1 MRSVCKIYKLR
12 KRFKRYTL
20 SSETELGCLT
30 NKIICLKNCNFFLIS
45 ACIFI
50 GNRNDQEFGTAID
63 IIKHGGIRKMTNT
76 ETLSYPVVQSRE
88 EKIENAATGVS
99 FIKDVKNASDYELT
113 QASANGDMGAFE
125 EVYNRHHRRVYAIC
139 LRMLKNVTEAEDL
152 TQDVFIQ
159 LYRKIGSF
167 RGDSAFT
174 TWLHRLTVNQVLMH
188 FRKRNVK
195 YEKTTEEGEAPIQI
209 VGGTENPRKMPVV
222 DKIALEN
229 AIEQLPPGYKN
240 VFILHDIE
248 GYEHEEV
255 ARILGCSVGT
265 SKSQLHKA
273 RLKLRK
279 LLQKKA
285 NPRLVGVW

>member
-1 MRSVCKIYKLR
+1 
-12 KRFKRYTL
+12 
-20 SSETELGCLT
+20 
-30 NKIICLKNCNFFLIS
+30 
-45 ACIFI
+45 
-50 GNRNDQEFGTAID
+50 
-63 IIKHGGIRKMTNT
+63 MTT
-76 ETLSYPVVQSRE
+76 ETLNFPVLFSE
-88 EKIENAATGVS
+88 DAT
-99 FIKDVKNASDYELT
+99 VKNTAVT
-113 QASANGDMGAFE
+113 TKKMTASATDRNLAQLAAGGDMAAFE
-125 EVYNRHHRRVYAIC
+125 EIYQRHHRRVYSIC
-139 LRMLKNVTEAEDL
+139 LRMLQNAYEAEDL

-174 TWLHRLTVNQVLMH
+174 TWLHRMTVNQVLMH

-195 YEKTTEEGEAPIQI
+195 YEKTTEEGETPDQI
-209 VGGTENPRKMPVV
+209 VTGTADPERMRVV

-229 AIEQLPPGYKN
+229 AIGQLPDGYKN
-240 VFILHDIE
+240 VFLLHDVE

-279 LLQKKA
+279 LLKKKA
-285 NPRLVGVW
+285 NPRLVSLNA

>member
-1 MRSVCKIYKLR
+1 
-12 KRFKRYTL
+12 
-20 SSETELGCLT
+20 
-30 NKIICLKNCNFFLIS
+30 
-45 ACIFI
+45 
-50 GNRNDQEFGTAID
+50 
-63 IIKHGGIRKMTNT
+63 MTT
-76 ETLSYPVVQSRE
+76 ETLNYPVLQNSAIDTAEGKEVKKA
-88 EKIENAATGVS
+88 EKV
-99 FIKDVKNASDYELT
+99 DVTSMSDYELT
-113 QASANGDMGAFE
+113 QASAKGNMIAFE

-139 LRMLKNVTEAEDL
+139 LRMLKNTNEAEDL

-159 LYRKIGSF
+159 LHRKIGSF

-188 FRKRNVK
+188 FRKRTVK
-195 YEKTTEEGEAPIQI
+195 FEKTTDEGETPEQI
-209 VGGTENPRKMPVV
+209 VRGSERPSKMPVV

-229 AIEQLPPGYKN
+229 AIKQLPAGYKS

-248 GYEHEEV
+248 GFEHEEV

-279 LLQKKA
+279 LLKRKA
-285 NPRLVGVW
+285 PPRLFALS

>member
-1 MRSVCKIYKLR
+1 MTTEALNIPVWQGLV
-12 KRFKRYTL
+12 T
-20 SSETELGCLT
+20 SEVSDVAT
-30 NKIICLKNCNFFLIS
+30 F
-45 ACIFI
+45 
-50 GNRNDQEFGTAID
+50 D
-63 IIKHGGIRKMTNT
+63 
-76 ETLSYPVVQSRE
+76 
-88 EKIENAATGVS
+88 AATPVKTGKVS
-99 FIKDVKNASDYELT
+99 DFDLAQKAAK
-113 QASANGDMGAFE
+113 GDMFSFE
-125 EVYNRHHRRVYAIC
+125 ELYQRHHRRVYSIC
-139 LRMLKNVTEAEDL
+139 LRMLQNASEAEDL

-174 TWLHRLTVNQVLMH
+174 TWLHRMTVNQVLMH

-195 YEKTTEEGEAPIQI
+195 FEKTTEEGETPVQI
-209 VGGTENPRKMPVV
+209 VIGSENPNKMPIV
-222 DKIALEN
+222 DKIALEH
-229 AIEQLPPGYKN
+229 AIQQLPTGYKN
-240 VFILHDIE
+240 VFVLHDVE

-285 NPRLVGVW
+285 NPRLVGAWRN